1 MEKNMIEVEWID
13 EERIDDEEQTTVQ
26 MQDKTEFRR
35 VREGGRIY
43 LTCVCESDCAD
54 EEMMLTDN
62 RPDGYLSVMKK
73 CVNGQILFCYDI
85 TGRQPLSGCYHKQ
98 PVGHE
103 ELASL
108 LVSVKSCLDHAREYL
123 LSEDNLVLNPAYV
136 YRNLTGEA
144 FYFVYAPSLSGTF
157 TEHIR
162 ELAKFLM
169 EHVDYREDPAVALA
183 GQFFQYTEA
192 ENFSM
197 AVFLE
202 ESIEYIEHMGMGG
215 QDEERGED
223 MLTESGTQ
231 REETGFSG
239 EEEEADKGMWPVRR
253 ICITI
258 AAASF
263 LAAFSLPENAWP
275 FLTAGAC
282 ACAAAGI
289 LPCYIRRAGRRL
301 LQKERD
307 VFMFSG
313 GETADVSSAGCGA
326 VQSGSMH
333 G

>member
-13 EERIDDEEQTTVQ
+13 EERIDDEEKTTVQ
-26 MQDKTEFRR
+26 MSDKTEFRR

-43 LTCVCESDCAD
+43 LTCVSESDCAD
-54 EEMMLTDN
+54 EEMMLADN

-73 CVNGQILFCYDI
+73 CVNGRILFCYDI
-85 TGRQPLSGCYHKQ
+85 TGRQPLSGCCQKQ
-98 PVGHE
+98 PVGQE
-103 ELASL
+103 ELVLL

-123 LSEDNLVLNPAYV
+123 LSEDKLVLNPAYV
-136 YRNLTGEA
+136 YRNLTGGA

-202 ESIEYIEHMGMGG
+202 ENREYIEHTGTVG
-215 QDEERGED
+215 QEEERGED
-223 MLTESGTQ
+223 MVTESGVE
-231 REETGFSG
+231 REGAGFSE
-239 EEEEADKGMWPVRR
+239 EEEEADKGMRPVRR
-253 ICITI
+253 ICIAI
-258 AAASF
+258 AAALF
-263 LAAFSLPENAWP
+263 LAAFSLPENASS
-275 FLTAGAC
+275 FLPAGAC

-289 LPCYIRRAGRRL
+289 LPCYIRHAGRRL
-301 LQKERD
+301 TQKERD
-307 VFMFSG
+307 VFMFSDG
-313 GETADVSSAGCGA
+313 GTADVSSAGCGA
-326 VQSGSMH
+326 VQSGSMQ